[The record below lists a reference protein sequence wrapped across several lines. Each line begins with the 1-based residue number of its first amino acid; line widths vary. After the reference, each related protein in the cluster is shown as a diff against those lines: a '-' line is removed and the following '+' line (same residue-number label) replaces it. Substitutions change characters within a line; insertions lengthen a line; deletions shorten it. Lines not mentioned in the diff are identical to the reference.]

1 MLRKHR
7 RVTWL
12 AAAVLCSSMQSSL
25 AAMDELAERYVKLV
39 LAVGV
44 HDADYVDAFY

>member
-1 MLRKHR
+1 MRRTHR
-7 RVTWL
+7 ATAL
-12 AAAVLCSSMQSSL
+12 LTAAALFAIVHGPI

-44 HDADYVDAFY
+44 HDAD